1 MDIKKVIKDIR
12 DILNNFKEIPDR
24 DEEDNMYIAIIEDKL
39 DSFDNTRK
47 QIEYLKNNELKK
59 ELYQELIE
67 LKSDL
72 LDVQKNL

>member
-1 MDIKKVIKDIR
+1 MDIKKVINDIR
-12 DILNNFKEIPDR
+12 NILNKFKEIPDR

-47 QIEYLKNNELKK
+47 QIEYLKNNDLKK
-59 ELYQELIE
+59 ELYQELVE

-72 LDVQKNL
+72 IDVQKNL